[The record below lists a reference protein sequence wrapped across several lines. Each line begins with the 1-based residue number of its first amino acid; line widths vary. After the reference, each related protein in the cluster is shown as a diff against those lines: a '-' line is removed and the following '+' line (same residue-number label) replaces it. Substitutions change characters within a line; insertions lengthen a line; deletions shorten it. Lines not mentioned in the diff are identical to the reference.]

1 MSVRR
6 PAVGGADG
14 CPPGWI
20 LVVRSADGAVE
31 GQLCRSAAELFER
44 AGELAAL
51 AIDIPIGIPEAGA
64 RPADREARALLGPRR
79 NSVFPAPVRAA
90 LEATDYRDASERS
103 FRAQG
108 KRLSKQA
115 YHLIPKIREIDAAL
129 RADARMAARVHE
141 VHPEVS
147 FTLLNDGVPMPAA
160 KKSAEG
166 RAARLALVER
176 EFPGAFGAIRGRYPK
191 KEMQDDDI
199 LDALA
204 ALWSA
209 ERIAAGRALTIPAG
223 PRRFDPLGLPMTIQ
237 A

>member
-1 MSVRR
+1 MSARR

-20 LVVRSADGAVE
+20 LVVRTAEGGVE
-31 GQLCRSAAELFER
+31 SHLCRSAGALFEVAR
-44 AGELAAL
+44 SFAAL

-64 RPADREARALLGPRR
+64 RPADREARALLGARR
-79 NSVFPAPVRAA
+79 SSVFPAPVRAA

-103 FRAQG
+103 FRAHG
-108 KRLSKQA
+108 KRLSRQA
-115 YHLIPKIREIDAAL
+115 YNIIPKIREIDRAL
-129 RADARMAARVHE
+129 RADPSAAARVHE

-147 FTLLNDGVPMPAA
+147 FMLLNGGVPMPCA
-160 KKSAEG
+160 KKTAEG

-176 EFPGAFGAIRGRYPK
+176 EFAGAFAPVRERYLK
-191 KEMQDDDI
+191 KDAQDDDL
-199 LDALA
+199 LDAFA

-209 ERIAAGRALTIPAG
+209 ERIAAGLARSIPAG
-223 PRRFDPLGLPMTIQ
+223 PPRLDPVGLPMRIE